1 MILNIQKKT
10 YDILT
15 KTIRSRK
22 FQKLCLYYFFD
33 LHMTIFDKDTGHTGI
48 LDLYYSVYMQMP
60 VGSPLMQIQH
70 IKFRGI

>member
-1 MILNIQKKT
+1 M

-22 FQKLCLYYFFD
+22 FQRLCLYYFFD

-48 LDLYYSVYMQMP
+48 LDLYYSVYM
-60 VGSPLMQIQH
+60 
-70 IKFRGI
+70 